1 MINYHG
7 KFIRSLSSILQPL
20 IQLLQG
26 NQEYNWSPRCE
37 EAFKKAKNSLS
48 SSNVL
53 VHYDPS
59 LPVILESDASQYGI
73 GAVIFHRFSNGDERP
88 IAYAS
93 RSLNSSEKNYCQ
105 IEKEGFAIIFGITKF
120 YMYLLR
126 TQAHSANRSQNPDEN
141 I

>member
-1 MINYHG
+1 MYL
-7 KFIRSLSSILQPL
+7 FILTQAF
-20 IQLLQG
+20 LLFLRVMQA
-26 NQEYNWSPRCE
+26 S
-37 EAFKKAKNSLS
+37 KASGS
-48 SSNVL
+48 
-53 VHYDPS
+53 HIY
-59 LPVILESDASQYGI
+59 
-73 GAVIFHRFSNGDERP
+73 ERL

-105 IEKEGFAIIFGITKF
+105 IEKEGFAIIFGVTKF